1 MNTKIYTKPNLVQV
15 PLECA
20 KWPRIANV
28 AIGRRPELAWT
39 EVVSE
44 KAMLSKSVAVHT
56 NIDKVWELIGDPL
69 KIPVFDEGVIEIDWV
84 DDNTLTVKDVY
95 RIGDGPWKTQVFTLK
110 VLRKEAPR
118 LIQYEIER
126 EGHSELFTFTLEG
139 DPKKDTTIFTLQFD
153 ANFALANPRDV
164 EILLEKICVNVAR
177 ITIDDET
184 FRKLA
189 REFEPREKPKQGPSL
204 EQAVVG

>member
-1 MNTKIYTKPNLVQV
+1 MSVKVYTKPSLVQI

-20 KWPRIANV
+20 KWPRV
-28 AIGRRPELAWT
+28 AKVAVARPEVAWT

-44 KAMLSKSVAVHT
+44 KTMLSKSVAIRT
-56 NIDKVWELIGDPL
+56 NIDKVWELIGDPN

-84 DDNTLTVKDVY
+84 DDNTFKVKDVY
-95 RIGDGPWKTQVFTLK
+95 RIGDGPWETQVFTEK
-110 VLRKEAPR
+110 VLKKEAPR

-126 EGHSELFTFTLEG
+126 EGHKELFTFTLEG
-139 DPKKDTTIFTLQFD
+139 DAKKDTTILTLRFD

-164 EILLEKICVNVAR
+164 EILLEKIGVNVAR
-177 ITIDDET
+177 LAIDEAT
-184 FRKLA
+184 FRKVVK
-189 REFEPREKPKQGPSL
+189 EFKPREKPKQSVSP